1 MGIRFADKRF
11 FSMKKFCIVF
21 LAALVTGTYT
31 PVFAQN
37 IQRHKIA
44 LFAPLYLD
52 SAFDA
57 GYNYRFDKAFPKF
70 LNAGLEF
77 YQGAQVALDSLTK
90 AGAPLEVFVY
100 DSRSRQSLQEQVN
113 SVEMKDVEMI
123 IGQSSGP
130 EVKILADAAMQRK
143 IPFISATYPNDAGIT
158 NNPYYVILNS
168 TLRTHV
174 ENIYRY
180 LQKFHSKD
188 RIIVFRKNGS
198 QEDQIKDY
206 LEDYI
211 KNDPSTALKL
221 EFENIGNS
229 FDLRRVTSELDSNR
243 RNICIAGSLDENFGM
258 RIVQLLKEVSH
269 TYRTTIIGMPT
280 WDGLNFSKPEFK
292 SVDIMY
298 TTPFYYSRTTPL
310 GAQITNEFE
319 SKINGR
325 PTDMYFRGYETML
338 RFALLLLDTKKDI
351 ASNLTRKGN
360 YIFTNFDI
368 QPQFLNKKTMTLDYF
383 ENKKLYY
390 VRIINGVKNFQN

>member
-1 MGIRFADKRF
+1 
-11 FSMKKFCIVF
+11 MKKFCIIL
-21 LAALVTGTYT
+21 LATLAIGMLT
-31 PVFAQN
+31 PILAQN

-57 GYNYRFDKAFPKF
+57 GYTYRFDKTFPKF
-70 LNAGLEF
+70 LNPGLEF
-77 YQGAQVALDSLTK
+77 YEGAQVALDSLNK
-90 AGAPLEVFVY
+90 AGASLEVFVY
-100 DSRSRQSLQEQVN
+100 DSKSRQPLQQQVN
-113 SVEMKDVEMI
+113 NVEMKDVEMI

-130 EVKILADAAMQRK
+130 DVKILADAAMQKK

-174 ENIYRY
+174 ESIYRY
-180 LQKFHSKD
+180 IQKFHSRD
-188 RIIVFRKNGS
+188 RIVVFRKNGP

-211 KNDPSTALKL
+211 KNDSSKALKL

-229 FDLRRVTSELDSNR
+229 FGLRRVTSELDSNR

-258 RIVQLLKEVSH
+258 RIVQLLTEVSN

-280 WDGLNFSKPEFK
+280 WDGLNFIKPEFK

-338 RFALLLLDTKKDI
+338 RFALLLLDTKKDV

-368 QPQFLNKKTMTLDYF
+368 QPQFLDKKKMTLDYF

-390 VRIINGVKNFQN
+390 VRIINGIKNFQN

>member
-1 MGIRFADKRF
+1 
-11 FSMKKFCIVF
+11 MKKFCIIL
-21 LAALVTGTYT
+21 LATLAIGMLT
-31 PVFAQN
+31 PILAQN
-37 IQRHKIA
+37 IQRRKIA

-57 GYNYRFDKAFPKF
+57 GYTYRFDKTFPKF
-70 LNAGLEF
+70 LNPGLEF
-77 YQGAQVALDSLTK
+77 YEGAQVALDSLNK
-90 AGAPLEVFVY
+90 AGASLEVFVY
-100 DSRSRQSLQEQVN
+100 DSKSRQPLQQQVN
-113 SVEMKDVEMI
+113 NVEMKDVEMI

-130 EVKILADAAMQRK
+130 DVKILADAAMQKK

-174 ENIYRY
+174 ESIYRY
-180 LQKFHSKD
+180 IQKFHSRD
-188 RIIVFRKNGS
+188 RIVVFRKNGP

-211 KNDPSTALKL
+211 KNDSSKALKL

-229 FDLRRVTSELDSNR
+229 FGLRRVTSELDSNR

-258 RIVQLLKEVSH
+258 RIVQLLTEVSN

-280 WDGLNFSKPEFK
+280 WDGLNFIKPEFK

-338 RFALLLLDTKKDI
+338 RFALLLLDTKKDV

-368 QPQFLNKKTMTLDYF
+368 QPQFLDKKKMTLDYF

-390 VRIINGVKNFQN
+390 VRIINGIKNFQN

>member
-1 MGIRFADKRF
+1 
-11 FSMKKFCIVF
+11 MKKIYIVL
-21 LAALVTGTYT
+21 LAVLSGFISHK
-31 PVFAQN
+31 VFAQN

-44 LFAPLYLD
+44 LFAPLFLD
-52 SAFDA
+52 SAFDV
-57 GYNYRFDKAFPKF
+57 GYNYRFDKNFPKF
-70 LNAGLEF
+70 LNPGLEF
-77 YQGAQVALDSLTK
+77 YQGAQAALDSLNK
-90 AGAPLEVFVY
+90 AGAPIEVFVY
-100 DSRSRQSLQEQVN
+100 DTKSRQPVQQVVN
-113 SVEMKDVEMI
+113 SMELTDVEMI

-130 EVKILADAAMQRK
+130 EVKIFAEAAMQKK

-174 ENIYRY
+174 ESIYRY
-180 LQKFHSKD
+180 IQKFHSKD
-188 RIIVFRKNGS
+188 RIVVFRKKGA

-211 KNDPSTALKL
+211 KNDSATKVKL

-229 FDLRRVTSELDSNR
+229 FDLKRVISELDSNR

-258 RIVQLLKEVSH
+258 KIVRLLTKVSD

-280 WDGLNFSKPEFK
+280 WDVLNFSKPEFK
-292 SVDIMY
+292 SVDILY

-310 GAQITNEFE
+310 GNQLTNEFE
-319 SKINGR
+319 GKINGR

-338 RFALLLLDTKKDI
+338 RFALLLLETKKDV

-368 QPQFLNKKTMTLDYF
+368 QPQFLNKKNMTLDYF

>member
-1 MGIRFADKRF
+1 
-11 FSMKKFCIVF
+11 MKNLRIVF
-21 LAALVTGTYT
+21 LAILALGIYT
-31 PVFAQN
+31 PTFAQN

-57 GYNYRFDKAFPKF
+57 GYNYRFDKTFPKF
-70 LNAGLEF
+70 LNPGLEF
-77 YQGAQVALDSLTK
+77 YQGAQVALDSLTR
-90 AGAPLEVFVY
+90 AGAPLEIFVY
-100 DSRSRQSLQEQVN
+100 DSKSRQPLQQQVN
-113 SVEMKDVEMI
+113 SVEMREVEMI
-123 IGQSSGP
+123 IGLSSGP
-130 EVKILADAAMQRK
+130 EVKILADAAMQKK

-174 ENIYRY
+174 ESIYRY
-180 LQKFHSKD
+180 IQKFHSRD
-188 RIIVFRKNGS
+188 RIIVFRKNGP

-211 KNDPSTALKL
+211 KNDSSHALKL

-243 RNICIAGSLDENFGM
+243 RNICIAGSLDESFGM
-258 RIVQLLKEVSH
+258 RIVQLLKEVSD

-292 SVDIMY
+292 TVDIMY
-298 TTPFYYSRTTPL
+298 TTPFYYSRTTKL
-310 GAQITNEFE
+310 GSDITNEFE
-319 SKINGR
+319 NKINGR

-338 RFALLLLDTKKDI
+338 RFALLLLDTKKDV

-390 VRIINGVKNFQN
+390 VRILNGVKNFQN